1 MRGPIDFIIVGFE
14 GNTFDGSILRA
25 LTKALDQ
32 GIIRLVAFV
41 LVSKDGQGWVTTT
54 RVDAVNDTLS
64 MEFAKKYIPDE
75 ESVDKDD
82 VKEVADVLENN
93 TAAGL
98 LVVEH
103 TWAIPLKKAIID
115 AKGVLVADGRI
126 HPDAAYELTA

>member
-1 MRGPIDFIIVGFE
+1 
-14 GNTFDGSILRA
+14 
-25 LTKALDQ
+25 
-32 GIIRLVAFV
+32 VAFV
-41 LVSKDGQGWVTTT
+41 LVSKDAQGWVTTT